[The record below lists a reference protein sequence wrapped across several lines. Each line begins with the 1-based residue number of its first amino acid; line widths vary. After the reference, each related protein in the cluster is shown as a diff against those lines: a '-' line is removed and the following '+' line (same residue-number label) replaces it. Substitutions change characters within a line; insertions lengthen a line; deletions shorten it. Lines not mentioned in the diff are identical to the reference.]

1 MSDRANDLARRI
13 DAFLHE
19 HVIPFEQDPRIG
31 KHGPSDD
38 LRIELQG
45 KAAAQ
50 GLLAPHVGV
59 EYGGHDTF
67 SLRDARWRSI
77 VNSEV

>member
-1 MSDRANDLARRI
+1 MSDRANDLARRV

-38 LRIELQG
+38 LR
-45 KAAAQ
+45 
-50 GLLAPHVGV
+50 V
-59 EYGGHDTF
+59 
-67 SLRDARWRSI
+67 
-77 VNSEV
+77 